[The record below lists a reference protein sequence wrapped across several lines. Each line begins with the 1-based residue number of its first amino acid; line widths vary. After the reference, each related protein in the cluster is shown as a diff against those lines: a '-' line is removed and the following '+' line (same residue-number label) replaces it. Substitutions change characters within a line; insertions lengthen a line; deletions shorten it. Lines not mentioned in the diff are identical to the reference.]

1 MVMLVCILGDEID
14 SGDAVRIDWFCSALV
29 LVLVLEG

>member
-1 MVMLVCILGDEID
+1 MLVFILGDEID
-14 SGDAVRIDWFCSALV
+14 SGDAVRIDWVCSVLVLV